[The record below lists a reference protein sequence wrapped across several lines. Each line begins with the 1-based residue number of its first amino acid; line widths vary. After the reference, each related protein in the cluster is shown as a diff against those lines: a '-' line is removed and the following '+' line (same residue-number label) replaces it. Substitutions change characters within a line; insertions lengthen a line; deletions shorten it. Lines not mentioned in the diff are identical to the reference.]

1 MWKLGTL
8 EFKSHNPNHDY
19 PLHLM
24 IVALMTHKPIEY
36 WVEKD
41 GECEICGVKKRLKST
56 YDQVIENGKE
66 KTNIHGWQPM

>member
-1 MWKLGTL
+1 
-8 EFKSHNPNHDY
+8 
-19 PLHLM
+19 M